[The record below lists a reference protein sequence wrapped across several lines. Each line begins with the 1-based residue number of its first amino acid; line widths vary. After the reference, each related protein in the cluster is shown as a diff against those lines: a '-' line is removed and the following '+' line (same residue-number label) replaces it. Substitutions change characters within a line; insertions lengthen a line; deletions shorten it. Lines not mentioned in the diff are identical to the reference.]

1 MVGFGSVDNTSDVS
15 KTSFNCY
22 SNCFRFKSKTSERCL
37 GIDKTMVGLGN
48 VNNTSDLAKPISTAT
63 QSVLDLKLL

>member
-1 MVGFGSVDNTSDVS
+1 VDNTSDVVKPVS
-15 KTSFNCY
+15 TATQIALDLKAKLQNS
-22 SNCFRFKSKTSERCL
+22 CL